1 MNRLRDICGNAN
13 VLYNEPMKKHT
24 SFRTGG
30 EAKVVAKPQSKEK
43 LVEVIKYLKD
53 TSLEYAVVGNGS
65 NLLVS
70 DDGFDGV
77 VVLTE
82 CIDHICCQ
90 NEKII
95 ADCGVSL
102 AKIACVALNNS
113 LKGFE
118 FASGIPGFVG
128 GGVVMNAGAYGGELK
143 DVIEKIKYCDET
155 GNVFCV
161 TGEEADLTYRHS
173 MFSDKKLYV
182 LETTFKLEKGNKE
195 EINAL
200 MNELASRRLEKQPLN
215 YPSAGSAFKRP
226 DGYFAAKLI
235 EDSGLKGY
243 SIGDACVSEKHCGF
257 IVNKGNA
264 KALDVY
270 KLIKY
275 CQETVLEKQGVMI
288 YPEIKFLGK
297 FE

>member
-30 EAKVVAKPQSKEK
+30 EAKVVVKPQSKEK
-43 LVEVIKYLKD
+43 LVEIIKYLKD
-53 TSLEYAVVGNGS
+53 TSLEYTVVGNGS

-82 CIDHICCQ
+82 CIDHVYCDGDR
-90 NEKII
+90 II
-95 ADCGVSL
+95 AGCGVSL
-102 AKIACVALNNS
+102 AKIAGVALNNS

-118 FASGIPGFVG
+118 FASGIPGFAG

-143 DVIEKIKYCDET
+143 DVLEKVEYCDEA

-161 TGEEADLTYRHS
+161 DGKDAHLSYRHS
-173 MFSDKKLYV
+173 MFSDERLYV
-182 LETTFKLEKGNKE
+182 LESTFKLEKGNKD
-195 EINAL
+195 EISAL

-226 DGYFAAKLI
+226 EGYFAAKLI

-264 KALDVY
+264 KALDIY
-270 KLIKY
+270 KLIKH
-275 CQETVLEKQGVMI
+275 CQKTVFEKQGVMI

>member
-30 EAKVVAKPQSKEK
+30 EAKMVVKPQSKEK
-43 LVEVIKYLKD
+43 LVEIIKYLKD

-82 CIDHICCQ
+82 NIDHIYCSD
-90 NEKII
+90 NRIV
-95 ADCGVSL
+95 AGCGVSL
-102 AKIACVALNNS
+102 AKIAGVALNNS

-128 GGVVMNAGAYGGELK
+128 GGVVMNAGAYDGELK
-143 DVIEKIKYCDET
+143 DVIEKIEYCDES
-155 GNVFCV
+155 GNVFC
-161 TGEEADLTYRHS
+161 TDAKDAQLSYRHS
-173 MFSDKKLYV
+173 MFSDERLYV
-182 LETTFKLEKGNKE
+182 LEVTFKLAKGNKD

-200 MNELASRRLEKQPLN
+200 MNELASRRIEKQPLN

-226 DGYFAAKLI
+226 EGYFAAKLI
-235 EDSGLKGY
+235 DDSGLKGY

-264 KALDVY
+264 KASDIY
-270 KLIKY
+270 KLIKH
-275 CQETVLEKQGVMI
+275 CQEKVFEKQGVMI

>member
-30 EAKVVAKPQSKEK
+30 EAKVIAKPQSKEK
-43 LVEVIKYLKD
+43 LVEIIKYLKD

-70 DDGFDGV
+70 DEGFDGV
-77 VVLTE
+77 IILTE
-82 CIDHICCQ
+82 CIDYISCKG
-90 NEKII
+90 EII
-95 ADCGVSL
+95 TAGCGVSL
-102 AKIACVALNNS
+102 AKIANVALNNS

-118 FASGIPGFVG
+118 FASGIPGFAG

-143 DVIEKIKYCDET
+143 DVLEEIEYCDEM
-155 GNVFCV
+155 GNIFRVK
-161 TGEEADLTYRHS
+161 GKDADLSYRHS

-182 LETTFKLEKGNKE
+182 LEATFKLEKGDKE
-195 EINAL
+195 EILAL
-200 MNELASRRLEKQPLN
+200 MNELAGKRLEKQPLN

-243 SIGDACVSEKHCGF
+243 QIGDAAVSEKHSGF

-264 KALDVY
+264 KAIDIY
-270 KLIKY
+270 NLIRH
-275 CQETVLEKQGVMI
+275 CQKVVLEKQGVEI
-288 YPEIKFLGK
+288 HPEIKFLGK

>member
-30 EAKVVAKPQSKEK
+30 EAKVVVRPQSKEK
-43 LVEVIKYLKD
+43 LVEIIKYLKD

-82 CIDHICCQ
+82 CIDHIYC
-90 NEKII
+90 EGDRII
-95 ADCGVSL
+95 AGCGVSL
-102 AKIACVALNNS
+102 AKIAGVALNNS

-118 FASGIPGFVG
+118 FASGIPGFAG

-143 DVIEKIKYCDET
+143 DVLEKVEYCDES
-155 GNVFCV
+155 GNVFCID
-161 TGEEADLTYRHS
+161 GKDAQLSYRHS

-182 LETTFKLEKGNKE
+182 LETTFKLEKGNKD

-200 MNELASRRLEKQPLN
+200 MNNLASRRLEKQPLN

-226 DGYFAAKLI
+226 EGYFAAKLI

-264 KALDVY
+264 KAIDVY

-275 CQETVLEKQGVMI
+275 CQKTVFEKQGVMI